1 MNRTDQLSLIA
12 LLRSAL
18 STVSPGGAPIF
29 AQNGARGLNRIHLYS
44 RRILLTTASLGIALI
59 LFGCGGGSSSTNLQ
73 SQAAIPGTGDGTS
86 GVQGRVVSVPT
97 GTTSTTSPP
106 VSGAVITILSSDN
119 ATAVATATTGSD
131 GSYHIPL
138 RPGSYFVSPQ
148 PVSATLVPLT
158 GAQPVNVMRGFV
170 DINISYITN
179 NGK

>member
-1 MNRTDQLSLIA
+1 MGTLDVVPQASQARNRMI
-12 LLRSAL
+12 
-18 STVSPGGAPIF
+18 VC
-29 AQNGARGLNRIHLYS
+29 S
-44 RRILLTTASLGIALI
+44 RRILLTATTLGLAAA

-86 GVQGRVVSVPT
+86 GVEGRVVSVPT

-138 RPGSYFVSPQ
+138 RPGSYFLSPQ

-158 GAQPVNVMRGFV
+158 GAQAVNVMRGFV
-170 DINISYITN
+170 DVNVAYINN